1 MIFGYN
7 FFGTGIEAI
16 FAGIFA
22 AFMAQVVK
30 FVGHLI
36 FKRKLDFTIL
46 STTGGMPSS
55 HTAGVVSLATSCGL
69 IAGFD
74 SLYFAIAAGLS
85 IVVMY
90 DAAGVR
96 RAAGKTAATLN
107 KLVKDLVEH
116 SNIEPYAT
124 LKELLGHTPLEVFC
138 GALLGIV
145 ISISIHILGL

>member
-1 MIFGYN
+1 MIFGYE
-7 FFGTGIEAI
+7 FYGTGIEAI
-16 FAGIFA
+16 TAGIFA
-22 AFMAQVVK
+22 AFTAQVVK

-36 FKRKLDFTIL
+36 FKRKLDFKIL

-55 HTAGVVSLATSCGL
+55 HTAGVVALATSCGL

-74 SLYFAIAAGLS
+74 SLYFAIAAGFS

-116 SNIEPYAT
+116 SNIEPYTT

-138 GALLGIV
+138 GALYGIV
-145 ISISIHILGL
+145 IAIFIHTLGI

>member
-22 AFMAQVVK
+22 AFLAQVVK

-96 RAAGKTAATLN
+96 RAAGKTAEENAPHGHDTN
-107 KLVKDLVEH
+107 H
-116 SNIEPYAT
+116 SLCT
-124 LKELLGHTPLEVFC
+124 GGGGC
-138 GALLGIV
+138 GWD
-145 ISISIHILGL
+145 SNNPCS